1 MGSPYEQAHHEGLT
15 ITAQYS
21 TPEGDVVVWREPTI
35 SYGVR
40 WLVDVPGLGR
50 HQHGT
55 KRAAM
60 QHAAGAV
67 RLLTPLPPG
76 RSLLAAWDKVR
87 TYA

>member
-1 MGSPYEQAHHEGLT
+1 MTEVARYT
-15 ITAQYS
+15 
-21 TPEGDVVVWREPTI
+21 TPEGDVVVWRKPTV

-50 HQHGT
+50 HDHGQ

-67 RLLTPLPPG
+67 RLLTPPPP
-76 RSLLAAWDKVR
+76 RFCYLAAWDR
-87 TYA
+87 AREYI